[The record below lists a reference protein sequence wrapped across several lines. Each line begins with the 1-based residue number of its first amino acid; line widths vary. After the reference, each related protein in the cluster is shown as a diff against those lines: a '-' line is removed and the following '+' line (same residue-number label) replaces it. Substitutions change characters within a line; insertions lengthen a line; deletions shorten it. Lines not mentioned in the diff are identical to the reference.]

1 MSLTPTAAPPALA
14 TFGRR
19 LAERRRAARLSQ
31 SELARRF
38 GTAHSTIGKYERD
51 EMKPSIEAAKRL
63 AALLDTTVAYLLD
76 EAGGELLADARM
88 LARLRDIAALPDD
101 ERHAI
106 LTTVDHFIKA
116 AKVSAL

>member
-1 MSLTPTAAPPALA
+1 MSPTAAAPPAATA
-14 TFGRR
+14 TFGHR
-19 LAERRRAARLSQ
+19 LAERRREMRLSQ

-63 AALLDTTVAYLLD
+63 AALLETTVAYLLG
-76 EAGGELLADARM
+76 EPGGDVLADARM

-101 ERHAI
+101 ERRAL